1 LSKRSA
7 NSRARRRSKAPPCDK
22 RAIARIAAR
31 LGALMRSTPEMLDIE
46 INPLVAYPE
55 GALAL
60 DALMI
65 TAETAGKTG

>member
-1 LSKRSA
+1 
-7 NSRARRRSKAPPCDK
+7 
-22 RAIARIAAR
+22 
-31 LGALMRSTPEMLDIE
+31 MRSMPELLDIE
-46 INPLVAYPE
+46 INPLVAYPD